1 MITAATV
8 PSWITAENAAPG
20 SCQPNNSGAM
30 RRWAVELMGRNS
42 VIPCTIPRTTASS
55 QLMSRA
61 TYRWL
66 SPSGTHLP
74 RVEILLLLGGQGI
87 EPHAHRLQFEPGDL
101 LVDVAGHRVHLLLQ
115 LVVVLD
121 HPLAA
126 ERLIGEGHVHHRRGM
141 TLSGGEVHQ
150 ATLAEDNH
158 PFPAFERVLLH
169 VLADGGSFLGERA
182 ERVEIE
188 LDVEVAAVGDDR
200 SVLHLLEVLL
210 ADDVNVAGRSA

>member
-55 QLMSRA
+55 QLMSRPTISLA
-61 TYRWL
+61 Q
-66 SPSGTHLP
+66 SNSSGADLP
-74 RVEILLLLGGQGI
+74 RVEILLLLRGQGV

-101 LVDVAGHRVHLLLQ
+101 LVDVVGHRVHLALQ

-126 ERLIGEGHVHHRRGM
+126 ERLIGEGHIHHRRGM
-141 TLSGGEVHQ
+141 TLGGGEVDQ
-150 ATLAEDNH
+150 ATLAEDDH
-158 PFPAFERVLLH
+158 PLSALERVLLH
-169 VLADGGSFLGERA
+169 VLADGGPFLGERA
-182 ERVEIE
+182 ER
-188 LDVEVAAVGDDR
+188 
-200 SVLHLLEVLL
+200 
-210 ADDVNVAGRSA
+210 